1 MRYYEPEAMAKLRAA
16 VEAEVMAW
24 PLVTSK
30 LMFGCP
36 CYQAAGRMFAFLV
49 TDGLVLTNLTAE
61 AREELSAA
69 VGGQPFTPGTRTMK
83 GWLQV
88 PLRAKKDLRP
98 VASALR
104 ESYEIA
110 LVKPPTKPRP
120 RRGG

>member
-1 MRYYEPEAMAKLRAA
+1 MRYYEPETMAKLRAT

-36 CYQAAGRMFAFLV
+36 CYQAGGRMFAFLV
-49 TDGLVLTNLTAE
+49 TDGLVLTNLTAA

-69 VGGQPFTPGTRTMK
+69 VGGKPFTPGTRTMK

-88 PLRAKKDLRP
+88 PLTAKQDLQR
-98 VASALR
+98 VAAALR

-110 LVKPPTKPRP
+110 LIKPPGKRP
-120 RRGG
+120 TRKGG